1 MQTKPLSII
10 DSPDWEWK
18 AGLMSELKVTMIKGQ
33 QTAPIS
39 DVFSSVPHKTISTQ
53 QIFIENLLHD
63 KPNSILLLL
72 ILVLMFW

>member
-63 KPNSILLLL
+63 KPNSILSYY
-72 ILVLMFW
+72 